1 MKHILM
7 FLLASAPLACMAHG
21 ANGQHPAFSP
31 THPAESISMSLVAD
45 DSDDD
50 KVYEC
55 NVVEKQP
62 QYPGG
67 NTALLGHISKTMRYP
82 KKALDQNLQGVAMTA
97 FIIEK
102 NGRVGDVRVINDAHP
117 LFKEEAI
124 RVVKSFKKFKPGTV
138 NGKPVRIIFYLPVR
152 FNLQ

>member
-1 MKHILM
+1 M

-21 ANGQHPAFSP
+21 ANGQNPAFSP
-31 THPAESISMSLVAD
+31 THPAEFISMSFVAD

-50 KVYEC
+50 KVYEY

-67 NTALLGHISKTMRYP
+67 NTALLGCIAKNLRYP
-82 KKALDQNLQGVAMTA
+82 KEASEQNLQGVAMTA

-102 NGRVGDVRVINDAHP
+102 NGRVSDVKVINDVHP

-124 RVVKSFKKFKPGTV
+124 RVIKSLKKFKPGTV
-138 NGKPVRIIFYLPVR
+138 NGKPVRVGFYLPVK

>member
-1 MKHILM
+1 M

-21 ANGQHPAFSP
+21 ANGQNPAFSP
-31 THPAESISMSLVAD
+31 THPAESTSMSLVAA

-50 KVYEC
+50 KVYEY

-67 NTALLGHISKTMRYP
+67 NTALLGCIAKNTRYP

-102 NGRVGDVRVINDAHP
+102 NGRIGDVRVINDAHP

-124 RVVKSFKKFKPGTV
+124 RVVKSLKKFKPGTV
-138 NGKPVRIIFYLPVR
+138 NGKPVRVIFYLPVR